1 MLTQLLD
8 IVKVVAQRE
17 IVPRYLKV
25 AHERKVDGSIIT
37 AADTAAQQALSEGL
51 HALNGCPVL
60 GEEMTPEE
68 QQALWAHR
76 DTGLWVLDPVDG
88 STVEGILRII
98 PPMPESNSGGSF
110 PLFPW
115 KSLSISIKSGPSPE
129 IPATTFTPLDARD
142 DVSPNAISTPMNG
155 MSGRPIWHACSD
167 FRFPFFIKISFEA
180 RAES

>member
-76 DTGLWVLDPVDG
+76 DTGLWARAIQHELDHLDGILFLDRVPSPQDLFVHVRDPNGETTMLPYPAVMAQLTKSG
-88 STVEGILRII
+88 ST
-98 PPMPESNSGGSF
+98 
-110 PLFPW
+110 PLP
-115 KSLSISIKSGPSPE
+115 
-129 IPATTFTPLDARD
+129 
-142 DVSPNAISTPMNG
+142 VS
-155 MSGRPIWHACSD
+155 R
-167 FRFPFFIKISFEA
+167 
-180 RAES
+180 